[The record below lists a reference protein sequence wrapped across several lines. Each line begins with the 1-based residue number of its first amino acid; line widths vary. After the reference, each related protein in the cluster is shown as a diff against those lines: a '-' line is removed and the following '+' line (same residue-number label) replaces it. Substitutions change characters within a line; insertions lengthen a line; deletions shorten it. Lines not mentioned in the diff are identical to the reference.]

1 MNKWARAMVCVPC
14 GMLKMTWTKLFHFGS
29 FSGPVISLVSP
40 YTEITM
46 ERGAELRIGS
56 GFKMR
61 DGAKIRVRKG
71 GKCTIGNNTSIN
83 NNNMIACHE
92 SIEIGDNCQ
101 FSPNVQI
108 YDHDHDF
115 RDTGGLKAMKYKT
128 GAVKIGNNV
137 WIGAN
142 TVILR
147 GTEIGDD
154 CVVGAGSVI
163 KGIFPAGSVIVQK
176 KITEILGGGYKNVTF
191 SSLFQPCAVQLDRRC
206 AA

>member
-1 MNKWARAMVCVPC
+1 MNKYVRAAICVPC
-14 GMLKMTWTKLFHFGS
+14 GMIKMAWTKLFHLGN
-29 FSGPVISLVSP
+29 FSGPVLSLISP

-46 ERGAELRIGS
+46 DKGAKLRIGS
-56 GFKMR
+56 NFKMR
-61 DGAKIRVRKG
+61 DGAKIRVRSG
-71 GKCTIGNNTSIN
+71 ASCIIGNNTSIN
-83 NNNMIACHE
+83 SNNMIACHE
-92 SIEIGDNCQ
+92 SIEIGNNCQ

-115 RDTGGLKAMKYKT
+115 RDDGGLNAMKYRT
-128 GAVKIGNNV
+128 APIKIGDNV

-147 GTEIGDD
+147 GSEIGDN

-176 KITEILGGGYKNVTF
+176 RSTEIWEVSGN
-191 SSLFQPCAVQLDRRC
+191 
-206 AA
+206 

>member
-1 MNKWARAMVCVPC
+1 MNRYVRAIACVPC
-14 GMLKMTWTKLFHFGS
+14 GLLKMAWTKLFHCRS
-29 FSGPVISLVSP
+29 FSGPMISLVSP
-40 YTEITM
+40 HTEITM
-46 ERGAELRIGS
+46 EKVAELRIGKS
-56 GFKMR
+56 FKMR

-83 NNNMIACHE
+83 SNNMIACHE

-115 RDTGGLKAMKYKT
+115 RGEGGLGAMKYKT
-128 GAVKIGNNV
+128 GPVKIGNNV

-142 TVILR
+142 TIILR
-147 GTEIGDD
+147 GSVIGDN

-163 KGIFPAGSVIVQK
+163 KGIFANGSVIVQK
-176 KITEILGGGYKNVTF
+176 RISEIL
-191 SSLFQPCAVQLDRRC
+191 
-206 AA
+206 

>member
-1 MNKWARAMVCVPC
+1 MNKYARAIVCVPC
-14 GMLKMTWTKLFHFGS
+14 GMMKMAWAKLFHMRS

-40 YTEITM
+40 LSEITIDK
-46 ERGAELRIGS
+46 GAELRIGS

-71 GKCTIGNNTSIN
+71 GKCIIGKNTSIN
-83 NNNMIACHE
+83 SNNMIACHE
-92 SIEIGDNCQ
+92 TIEIGDNCQ

-115 RDTGGLKAMKYKT
+115 RDPGGIGTMHYQT
-128 GAVKIGNNV
+128 SPIKIGNNV

-147 GTEIGDD
+147 GTEIGDN
-154 CVVGAGSVI
+154 CVIGAGSVI
-163 KGIFPAGSVIVQK
+163 KGVFREGSVIVQK
-176 KITEILGGGYKNVTF
+176 KATEILGGG
-191 SSLFQPCAVQLDRRC
+191 VQTK
-206 AA
+206 